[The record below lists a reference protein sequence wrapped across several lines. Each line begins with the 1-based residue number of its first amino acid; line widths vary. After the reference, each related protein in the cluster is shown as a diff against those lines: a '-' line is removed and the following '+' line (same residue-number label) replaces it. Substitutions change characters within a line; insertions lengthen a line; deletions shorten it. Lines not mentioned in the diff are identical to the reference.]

1 MNAVE
6 LTYRKT
12 AAASGASGLG
22 LLIALYDT
30 LAGHIRD
37 AARAE
42 RDNDIQARC
51 KSVDRALMVI
61 AVLDDWI
68 TRGSGGELA
77 QQLTSFYASLRRKLV
92 EAQAKRSAELLE
104 QQMAAVLKIR
114 ERWQAMEFRCERSGP
129 EIMPPVQSKTY
140 DMIIPAQLERRQ
152 LRWSA

>member
-1 MNAVE
+1 MNAIE

-22 LLIALYDT
+22 LLIAMYDT
-30 LAGHIRD
+30 LAGSLRK
-37 AARAE
+37 AAQAE
-42 RDNDIQARC
+42 RDNDIEARC
-51 KSVDRALMVI
+51 KAVDHALMVI

-92 EAQAKRSAELLE
+92 QAQAKRSAALLE

-114 ERWQAMEFRCERSGP
+114 EQWQAMEFRCERSGP
-129 EIMPPVQSKTY
+129 EILPPVQTPGY
-140 DMIIPAQLERRQ
+140 AMRVPIEMEQRQ
-152 LRWSA
+152 LSWSA